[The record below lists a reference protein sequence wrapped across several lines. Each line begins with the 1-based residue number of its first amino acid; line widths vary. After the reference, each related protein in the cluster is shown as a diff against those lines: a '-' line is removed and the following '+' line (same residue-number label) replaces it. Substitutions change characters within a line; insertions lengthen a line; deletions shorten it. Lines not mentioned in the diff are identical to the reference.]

1 MDFLERLSA
10 VVCGKQYLFKQ
21 DDGMYYSKYHC
32 EELEVEEA
40 EEWLLDR
47 VKTESEISENNYNVG
62 KIREDISYRRL
73 SKISDYLKSTGLT
86 DREIIDIIKLE
97 EEMR

>member
-32 EELEVEEA
+32 EELEVEET

-47 VKTESEISENNYNVG
+47 
-62 KIREDISYRRL
+62 IRTDNIDERQSQVY
-73 SKISDYLKSTGLT
+73 KYLKDS
-86 DREIIDIIKLE
+86 KF
-97 EEMR
+97 

>member
-21 DDGMYYSKYHC
+21 GNGMYYSKYHGC
-32 EELEVEEA
+32 DLEVEEV

-47 VKTESEISENNYNVG
+47 IRNENIDDRQSQVY
-62 KIREDISYRRL
+62 K
-73 SKISDYLKSTGLT
+73 YLKDS
-86 DREIIDIIKLE
+86 KF
-97 EEMR
+97 